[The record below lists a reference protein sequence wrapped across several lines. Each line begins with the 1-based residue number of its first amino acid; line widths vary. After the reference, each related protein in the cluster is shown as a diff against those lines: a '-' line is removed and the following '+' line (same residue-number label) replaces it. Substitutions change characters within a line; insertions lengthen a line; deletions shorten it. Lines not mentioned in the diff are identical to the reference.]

1 MRFKN
6 DTRFKNLKVRM
17 VKLFFI
23 SFLVS
28 RNPEKNQHDSHKE
41 LFTRRRL
48 VDLAKSQAQDL
59 AILREELER
68 LRLRT
73 YPAFRSN

>member
-1 MRFKN
+1 MNFYPK
-6 DTRFKNLKVRM
+6 
-17 VKLFFI
+17 
-23 SFLVS
+23 VS
-28 RNPEKNQHDSHKE
+28 RKPEMTKQDAHRE

-48 VDLAKSQAQDL
+48 VDLAKSQAQDI

-73 YPAFRSN
+73 YPAFRTN

>member
-1 MRFKN
+1 MSVHDRLQIH
-6 DTRFKNLKVRM
+6 DIKVSKGSDQPKRD
-17 VKLFFI
+17 I
-23 SFLVS
+23 H
-28 RNPEKNQHDSHKE
+28 RE

-48 VDLAKSQAQDL
+48 VDLAKSQAQDI

-73 YPAFRSN
+73 YPAFRV